1 MLVESCCIFYP
12 EDFQDT
18 YECNPCLFQELVR
31 PKGQLQTL
39 HFIPCYCV
47 MPDVVES
54 HSELTF
60 LKLFEQIGEAMPQFL
75 IAFKFYVH
83 HTYYLDIYD
92 AIVP

>member
-1 MLVESCCIFYP
+1 MKDSTKWNEKINVE
-12 EDFQDT
+12 
-18 YECNPCLFQELVR
+18 
-31 PKGQLQTL
+31 KGRDYISVLK
-39 HFIPCYCV
+39 

-75 IAFKFYVH
+75 IAFTFYVH